1 MKPRRNQANPLPAGT
16 VGFVSATQISASG
29 GQPRESFEVSIDG
42 ESCIL
47 HKPST
52 KSTEASI
59 SETAKELMI

>member
-1 MKPRRNQANPLPAGT
+1 
-16 VGFVSATQISASG
+16 VSATQISASG

-59 SETAKELMI
+59 SGTAKELMI